1 MPVARP
7 YNPEGLKVG
16 VAMIGDL
23 GKIGINARIV
33 SYDWGTYLKRQ
44 REQSPEM
51 DLFQLGWTGDNGDPD
66 NFLAV
71 LFDGLESAAVRTQ
84 WQNEAFHKMME
95 EGRTTTD
102 QNKRAEIYK
111 KAQQL
116 MFDECPVLPIAH
128 SIVISPAT
136 KKVQNFKLHPTNSVR
151 MKSVWLQ

>member
-1 MPVARP
+1 
-7 YNPEGLKVG
+7 

-23 GKIGINARIV
+23 GKIGIVARIV

-44 REQSPEM
+44 REQAQDM

-71 LFDGLESAAVRTQ
+71 LFDGMESAAVRTQ
-84 WQNEAFHKMME
+84 WQNEAFHKLME
-95 EGRTTTD
+95 DGRTTVD
-102 QNKRAEIYK
+102 QGKRAEIYK

-116 MFDECPVLPIAH
+116 MYDECPVLLIAH
-128 SIVISPAT
+128 SIVISPAV
-136 KKVQNFKLHPTNSVR
+136 KKVQNFMLHPTNSVR

>member
-1 MPVARP
+1 
-7 YNPEGLKVG
+7 
-16 VAMIGDL
+16 MIGDL

-44 REQSPEM
+44 REQSQDM

-71 LFDGLESAAVRTQ
+71 LFDGMESAAVRTQ
-84 WQNEAFHKMME
+84 WQNEAFHKLMD

-111 KAQQL
+111 KAQQI
-116 MFDECPVLPIAH
+116 MYRRVPG
-128 SIVISPAT
+128 PADRPLGRG
-136 KKVQNFKLHPTNSVR
+136 VSGLQEGPELQAPPHKLRPHEERVDCSRITV
-151 MKSVWLQ
+151 K